1 MNDFYS
7 ICDDIL
13 IEELKPALG
22 CTEPIAIALASSSAR
37 RVLNKMPNHIHVL
50 CIAIALASSSA
61 RRVLNKMP
69 NHIHVLCSGN
79 IIKNVKSV
87 TVPNSGGLK
96 GIEAA
101 SILGVVAGD
110 PRLSLEVLSNVSDEE
125 REITR
130 KLLSEKGFCT
140 VELKEGVAGLYISV
154 SLESDGDIVTALIK
168 DCHNE
173 VSSITRNGE
182 VVEGNKAFEAEESAD
197 IENKKALLTVEKIV
211 DYAIN
216 ADLKNVYQA
225 LKDQWVLNENIAK
238 EGLTDSYGA
247 EVGKTFLKYYD
258 KSDVRILKYY
268 DKSDV
273 RIRAR
278 AKAAAGSDARM
289 SGCPLP
295 VVINSGSGNQGL
307 TVSLPVIEFGRDLN
321 KSEDEI
327 IRALAVSNL
336 VAIHQKKYIGPL
348 SAYCGAVSA
357 AAGASAGIAFLYTH
371 DIETISNSISNT
383 LASVGGIVCDGAKAS
398 CAAKISSA
406 LDAAIMGFEL
416 TDDVNKSFH
425 SGDGLVKDNVE
436 KTIETFGKVG
446 KDGMRETD
454 IEILHLMMDA

>member
-22 CTEPIAIALASSSAR
+22 CTEP
-37 RVLNKMPNHIHVL
+37 
-50 CIAIALASSSA
+50 IAIALASSSA

-247 EVGKTFLKYYD
+247 EVGKTL
-258 KSDVRILKYY
+258 LKYY